1 MSRLVEGQL
10 DCTSDYNDLVPLLLG
25 IRKYFDEIALIVGSE
40 RTNCPARDTKCR
52 PTGEADQEFIYAL
65 LGLFSL
71 RQRLDRWLSQC
82 TKAASCFV
90 SVHSESSESEIN
102 LLR

>member
-1 MSRLVEGQL
+1 MSHLVEGQL

-25 IRKYFDEIALIVGSE
+25 IRKYFDEIAQIVE
-40 RTNCPARDTKCR
+40 ADRTNFAADAERGKTRD
-52 PTGEADQEFIYAL
+52 ADQEVILAL

-82 TKAASCFV
+82 TKAASCFE